1 MAFQTPLTINEVIT
15 NIHSKKYLL
24 PSIQREFVWSTD
36 QITKLFDSL
45 MRDYPIN
52 AFLFWKVSKENI
64 NEFRFYEF
72 LRDYHQRKKRH
83 NEKADLSGSEDV
95 IAVLD
100 GQQRLTSLYIGLKG
114 SYAYKLSYKR
124 WDNEQAYPVRK
135 LYLNLLAASEDSE
148 YEYEF
153 EFLTDSEAEN
163 KDDDFEHHWFPVGK
177 ILDLKEQSE
186 VNEYLIENDLSS
198 NPDKAKAKFANRAL
212 FKLHSVIHTTPII
225 SYYLEQSKEL
235 DKVLNIFIRVNSGG
249 TTLSYSDLL
258 LSFATAQWDQ
268 KDARE
273 EINNFVDEINEIGRG
288 FNFNKD
294 FVLKA
299 CLVLSDF
306 SDISFK
312 VDNFNRSNM
321 LKIQDNWDDITKAI
335 RDAVRLISSFG
346 FSRENITSNYLTIPI
361 AYYLKHIGLPDNFEI
376 SSSKISD
383 RAKIK
388 RWFTLSLLKR
398 VFSFMP
404 DGVLKPVRDIII
416 KNDTGEFPLEHII
429 NHFKGSNRNLVFT
442 SDEINTLMYSKY
454 GQGDTLVIMSILY
467 PWADLRNNFHI
478 DHIFHKSG
486 FTKKKLEKR
495 GVPAESIEY
504 YLDNYNYLGNLQLLE
519 SIPNIE
525 KSNMDFDKWIADTI
539 PPEAVD
545 DYKTKHYI
553 PKNIDLGIT
562 NFEQFID
569 AREKMIIQKLENE
582 LL

>member
-153 EFLTDSEAEN
+153 EFLTDSEAKNDE
-163 KDDDFEHHWFPVGK
+163 DHFWFKVGDM
-177 ILDLKEQSE
+177 LDMRSLSDVMKFWSKNIVFGNTSSE
-186 VNEYLIENDLSS
+186 KADYANDTLSKLFAMIHVN
-198 NPDKAKAKFANRAL
+198 
-212 FKLHSVIHTTPII
+212 PII

-398 VFSFMP
+398 VFSFVP

-416 KNDTGEFPLEHII
+416 KNNTGEFPLEQII
-429 NHFKGSNRNLVFT
+429 NYFKGSNRNLVFT

-467 PWADLRNNFHI
+467 PWADLRNNFHV
-478 DHIFHKSG
+478 DHMFPKSG
-486 FTKKKLEKR
+486 FTKKKLQKR
-495 GVPAESIEY
+495 GVPADSIEY
-504 YLDNYNYLGNLQLLE
+504 YLDNYNYIGNLQLLE

-525 KSNMDFDKWIADTI
+525 KSNMDFDKWIVDTI
-539 PPEAVD
+539 PTEAVD
-545 DYKTKHYI
+545 DYKAKHYI

-562 NFEQFID
+562 NFEQFLEE
-569 AREKMIIQKLENE
+569 REKMIIQKLENE

>member
-1 MAFQTPLTINEVIT
+1 MAFQTPLTINEVIG

-24 PSIQREFVWSTD
+24 PSIQREFVWSTN

-52 AFLFWKVSKENI
+52 AFLFWKVSKENVS
-64 NEFRFYEF
+64 EFRFYEF

-83 NEKADLSGSEDV
+83 NEKANLNGSEDI

-114 SYAYKLSYKR
+114 SYAYILSYKR

-135 LYLNLLAASEDSE
+135 LYLNLLGSSDDPE

-153 EFLTDSEAEN
+153 EFLTDAESKN
-163 KDDDFEHHWFPVGK
+163 NDENHHWFPVGK
-177 ILDLKEQSE
+177 ILDLKEQGD

-198 NPDKAKAKFANRAL
+198 NSDKTKAKFANRTL
-212 FKLHSVIHTTPII
+212 FKLHTVIHTTPII

-258 LSFATAQWDQ
+258 LSFATAQWEE

-273 EINNFVDEINEIGRG
+273 EINSFVDEINEIGRG
-288 FNFNKD
+288 FNVNKD

-306 SDISFK
+306 NDISFK
-312 VDNFNRSNM
+312 VDNFNKSNM

-335 RDAVRLISSFG
+335 RDAMKLISSFG
-346 FSRENITSNYLTIPI
+346 FSRENITSNNLIIPI

-376 SSSKISD
+376 SNATISN

-388 RWFTLSLLKR
+388 KWLTRALLKR

-404 DGVLKPVRDIII
+404 DGVLKPIRDIIN
-416 KNDTGEFPLEHII
+416 KNNGKEFPLDEII
-429 NHFKGSNRNLVFT
+429 NHFKGTNRTLVFT
-442 SDEINTLMYSKY
+442 DEDINNLMYSKY
-454 GQGDTLVIMSILY
+454 GHGDTLVIMSILY
-467 PWADLRNNFHI
+467 PWADLRNNFHV
-478 DHIFHKSG
+478 DHMHPKSG
-486 FTKKKLEKR
+486 FTKKKLQKR
-495 GVPAESIEY
+495 GISEDSIEF
-504 YLDNYNYLGNLQLLE
+504 YLENYNYIGNLQLLE

-525 KSNMDFDKWIADTI
+525 KSNMDFDKWITDTI
-539 PPEAVD
+539 SKEAMD
-545 DYKTKHYI
+545 DYKSKHYI
-553 PKNIDLGIT
+553 PKNIDLSIT
-562 NFEQFID
+562 NFEQFLD
-569 AREKMIIQKLENE
+569 EREKMIIQKLESE

>member
-1 MAFQTPLTINEVIT
+1 MAFQTPLTINEVIG

-24 PSIQREFVWSTD
+24 PSIQREFVWSTN

-52 AFLFWKVSKENI
+52 AFLFWKVSKENVS
-64 NEFRFYEF
+64 EFRFYEF

-83 NEKADLSGSEDV
+83 NEKANLNGSEDI

-135 LYLNLLAASEDSE
+135 LYLNLLGSSDDPE

-153 EFLTDSEAEN
+153 EFLTDAESKN
-163 KDDDFEHHWFPVGK
+163 NDENHHWFPVGK
-177 ILDLKEQSE
+177 ILDLKEQGD

-198 NPDKAKAKFANRAL
+198 NPDKTKAKFANRTL
-212 FKLHSVIHTTPII
+212 FKLHTVIHTTSII

-258 LSFATAQWDQ
+258 LSFATAQWEE

-273 EINNFVDEINEIGRG
+273 EINSFVDEINEIGRG
-288 FNFNKD
+288 FNVNKD

-306 SDISFK
+306 NDISFK
-312 VDNFNRSNM
+312 VDNFNKSNM
-321 LKIQDNWDDITKAI
+321 LKIQDNWNDITKAI
-335 RDAVRLISSFG
+335 RDAMKLISSFG
-346 FSRENITSNYLTIPI
+346 FSRENITSNNLIIPI

-376 SSSKISD
+376 SNATISD

-388 RWFTLSLLKR
+388 KWFTRALLKR

-404 DGVLKPVRDIII
+404 DGVLKPIRDIIN
-416 KNDTGEFPLEHII
+416 KNNGKEFPLDEII
-429 NHFKGSNRNLVFT
+429 NHFKGTNRTLVFT
-442 SDEINTLMYSKY
+442 DEDINNLMYSKY
-454 GQGDTLVIMSILY
+454 GHGDTLVIMSILY
-467 PWADLRNNFHI
+467 PWADLRNNFHV
-478 DHIFHKSG
+478 DHIHPKSG
-486 FTKKKLEKR
+486 FTKKKLQKR
-495 GVPAESIEY
+495 GISEESIEF
-504 YLDNYNYLGNLQLLE
+504 YLENYNYIGNLQLLE

-525 KSNMDFDKWIADTI
+525 KSNMDFDKWITDTI
-539 PPEAVD
+539 SKEAMD
-545 DYKTKHYI
+545 DYKSKHYI
-553 PKNIDLGIT
+553 PKNIDLSIT
-562 NFEQFID
+562 NFEQFLD
-569 AREKMIIQKLENE
+569 EREKMIIQKLESE

>member
-1 MAFQTPLTINEVIT
+1 MAFQTPLTINEVIG

-24 PSIQREFVWSTD
+24 PSIQREFVWSTN

-52 AFLFWKVSKENI
+52 AFLFWKVSKENVS
-64 NEFRFYEF
+64 EFRFYEF

-83 NEKADLSGSEDV
+83 NEKANLNGSEDI

-135 LYLNLLAASEDSE
+135 LYLNLLGSSDDPE

-153 EFLTDSEAEN
+153 EFLTDAESKN
-163 KDDDFEHHWFPVGK
+163 NDENHHWFPVGK
-177 ILDLKEQSE
+177 ILDLKEQGD

-198 NPDKAKAKFANRAL
+198 NSDKTKAKFANRTL
-212 FKLHSVIHTTPII
+212 FKLHTVIHTTPII

-258 LSFATAQWDQ
+258 LSFATAQWEE

-273 EINNFVDEINEIGRG
+273 EINSFVDEINEIGRG
-288 FNFNKD
+288 FNVNKD

-306 SDISFK
+306 NDISFK
-312 VDNFNRSNM
+312 VDNFNKSNM

-335 RDAVRLISSFG
+335 RDAMKLISSFG
-346 FSRENITSNYLTIPI
+346 FSRENITSNNLIIPI

-376 SSSKISD
+376 SNATISD
-383 RAKIK
+383 RVKIK
-388 RWFTLSLLKR
+388 KWFTRALLKR

-404 DGVLKPVRDIII
+404 DGVLKPIRDIIN
-416 KNDTGEFPLEHII
+416 KNNGKEFPLDEII
-429 NHFKGSNRNLVFT
+429 NHFKGTNRTLVFT
-442 SDEINTLMYSKY
+442 DEDIKNLMYSKY
-454 GQGDTLVIMSILY
+454 GHGDTLVIMSILY
-467 PWADLRNNFHI
+467 PWADLRNNFHV
-478 DHIFHKSG
+478 DHMHPKSG
-486 FTKKKLEKR
+486 FTKKKLQKR
-495 GVPAESIEY
+495 GISEESIEF
-504 YLDNYNYLGNLQLLE
+504 YLENYNYIGNLQLLE

-525 KSNMDFDKWIADTI
+525 KSNMDFDKWITDTI
-539 PPEAVD
+539 SKETMD
-545 DYKTKHYI
+545 DYKSKHYI
-553 PKNIDLGIT
+553 PKNIDLSIT
-562 NFEQFID
+562 NFEQFLD
-569 AREKMIIQKLENE
+569 EREKMIIQKLKSE